1 MNLQRIFSFVR
12 FELPLSILAAALIT
26 LIAPSAVR
34 AQTGSI
40 EFIAR
45 ITPSSGVA
53 EPVRQ
58 LPFYLLNR
66 SFAEIRADVEQ
77 SEPRPDLEAYVDKL
91 TVSKELKAWM
101 KKNKT
106 AMLSGEE
113 FVSGLTPSDIMDVP
127 EFFTAYVDRNTG
139 DQSINFPEPKYKPRD
154 LQKNPERYAKMRQ
167 DYLDAIKKFIAT
179 NPDSKAGMD
188 LNLESINPGPAW
200 RSIVGKRDPAVKRHT
215 LELAQTR
222 YLVAKAETDLD
233 GRGFMRAIPSGSYW
247 IGTLDIYA
255 TVGDSHLQWDVP
267 VHVNA
272 GETSHLELTN
282 SDAVQPHASTP

>member
-1 MNLQRIFSFVR
+1 MKIQRTFSFVR
-12 FELPLSILAAALIT
+12 LELPLSILAAALIM
-26 LIAPSAVR
+26 LLASPAAR
-34 AQTGSI
+34 AQTGSV
-40 EFIAR
+40 EFVAR

-58 LPFYLLNR
+58 LPFYLLSR
-66 SFAEIRADVEQ
+66 SFAEIRADAEQ
-77 SEPRPDLEAYVDKL
+77 SEPKHDLDAYVDKL

-113 FVSGLTPSDIMDVP
+113 FVNNLTPADIMDVP

-154 LQKNPERYAKMRQ
+154 IQKNPERYAKMRQ
-167 DYLDAIKKFIAT
+167 DYLDAIRKFIAA

-188 LNLESINPGPAW
+188 LNLDSINPGPAW
-200 RSIVGKRDPAVKRHT
+200 RSIVGKRDPAVKRHA
-215 LELAQTR
+215 LELAQTH

-233 GRGFMRAIPSGSYW
+233 GRGFMRSIPAGSYW

-255 TVGDSHLQWDVP
+255 TVGDSHLQWDAP
-267 VHVNA
+267 VRVSP
-272 GETSHLELTN
+272 GETSHIELTN
-282 SDAVQPHASTP
+282 SNAAQPQASKP